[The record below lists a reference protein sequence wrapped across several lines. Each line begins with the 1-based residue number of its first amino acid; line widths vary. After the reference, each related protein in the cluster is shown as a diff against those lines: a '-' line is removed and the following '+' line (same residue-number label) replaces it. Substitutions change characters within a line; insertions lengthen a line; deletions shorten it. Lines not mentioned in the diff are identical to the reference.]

1 MRRVLLMGVLGLLC
15 AVPASYAQQHTGNI
29 QFHGPPPSVTSPGW
43 TGGLHNGF
51 ASVTDPGRNPV
62 HNIPQFRVRPQFG
75 HHRFRDG
82 DRFGHHRFVFVPVY
96 VPYYDSGY
104 GYPYASDSSDYEQMT
119 DQEVA
124 QSPVAQPPAEPQ
136 VIIVR
141 EQPAS
146 DESRYGEH
154 SFDGRDEARAP
165 VARPAPAQSTAED
178 LPVTTLVYRD
188 GHKAEIRN
196 YAIVGSNLID
206 LTKSPLMK
214 RIPLSSLDLD
224 ATRHE
229 NEENGV
235 DFHLP

>member
-1 MRRVLLMGVLGLLC
+1 MAVLGLLC
-15 AVPASYAQQHTGNI
+15 AVPASYAQQHSGNI

-43 TGGLHNGF
+43 NGGLHNGF

-62 HNIPQFRVRPQFG
+62 NNIPQFRVRPQFG
-75 HHRFRDG
+75 HHRFRDH
-82 DRFGHHRFVFVPVY
+82 DRFRHRQFVPVY
-96 VPYYDSGY
+96 VPYYDYGY
-104 GYPYASDSSDYEQMT
+104 GYPYGYDSSDYEQMT
-119 DQEVA
+119 EQQTA

-146 DESRYGEH
+146 SSDSRYGEH
-154 SFDGRDEARAP
+154 SFSGSDEQGTPAAQPAP
-165 VARPAPAQSTAED
+165 PPAQSTAED

>member
-1 MRRVLLMGVLGLLC
+1 MRRILLTGVLGLFC
-15 AVPASYAQQHTGNI
+15 AVPLSYGQQHNGNI

-43 TGGLHNGF
+43 NGGLRNGF
-51 ASVTDPGRNPV
+51 ASVTDPGRSPV
-62 HNIPQFRVRPQFG
+62 GRVPQFHVSPQFG
-75 HHRFRDG
+75 KRHFRGHDRFHHRG
-82 DRFGHHRFVFVPVY
+82 FVPVY
-96 VPYYDSGY
+96 VPYYDYGY
-104 GYPYASDSSDYEQMT
+104 GYPYAYDPSAYDQMS
-119 DQEVA
+119 DQEVS
-124 QSPVAQPPAEPQ
+124 QSPVAQPPSEPQ

-146 DESRYGEH
+146 PDSRYGEH
-154 SFDGRDEARAP
+154 SFDAHEESPPATQSPTAP
-165 VARPAPAQSTAED
+165 TQPAAEE

-188 GHKAEIRN
+188 GHKSEVRN

-206 LTKSPLMK
+206 LSHSPLMK

>member
-1 MRRVLLMGVLGLLC
+1 MGVLGLLC
-15 AVPASYAQQHTGNI
+15 AVPASYAQQHHGNI

-43 TGGLHNGF
+43 NGGLRNGF
-51 ASVTDPGRNPV
+51 SSVTDPGVRNRGFNNV
-62 HNIPQFRVRPQFG
+62 PQFRVAPQFG
-75 HHRFRDG
+75 HRRFRD
-82 DRFGHHRFVFVPVY
+82 HHRRVFVPVY

-104 GYPYASDSSDYEQMT
+104 GYPYGYDASAYEQMS
-119 DQEVA
+119 DQEVE

-141 EQPAS
+141 EEPAS
-146 DESRYGEH
+146 SDSRYGEH
-154 SFDGRDEARAP
+154 SFEGRRDEAPAAVAQPAP
-165 VARPAPAQSTAED
+165 PAQSTAED
-178 LPVTTLVYRD
+178 LPVTTLAYRD

-214 RIPLSSLDLD
+214 RIPLASLDLD

>member
-1 MRRVLLMGVLGLLC
+1 MVVLGLLC
-15 AVPASYAQQHTGNI
+15 AVPACYAQQHSGHI

-43 TGGLHNGF
+43 NGGLRNGF
-51 ASVTDPGRNPV
+51 SSVTDPGRSQVNRV
-62 HNIPQFRVRPQFG
+62 PQFRVSPQFG
-75 HHRFRDG
+75 NRRFRDH
-82 DRFGHHRFVFVPVY
+82 DRFRHRQFIPVY
-96 VPYYDSGY
+96 VPYYDYG
-104 GYPYASDSSDYEQMT
+104 GYPYDYDASAYEQMN
-119 DQEVA
+119 DQEVNHP
-124 QSPVAQPPAEPQ
+124 PVAQPPSQPQ

-141 EQPAS
+141 EEPSSS
-146 DESRYGEH
+146 DSRYGEH
-154 SFDGRDEARAP
+154 SFEGRDEAPAP
-165 VARPAPAQSTAED
+165 TTQAPPPAQSAAEE
-178 LPVTTLVYRD
+178 LPATTLVYRD
-188 GHKAEIRN
+188 GHKSEVRN